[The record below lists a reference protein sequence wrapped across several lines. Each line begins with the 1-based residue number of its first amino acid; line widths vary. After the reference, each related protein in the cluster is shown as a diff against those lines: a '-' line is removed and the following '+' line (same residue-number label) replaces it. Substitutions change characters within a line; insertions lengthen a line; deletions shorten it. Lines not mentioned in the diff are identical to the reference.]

1 MTENTQQKYTAE
13 EAECRLVADCLAY
26 VLTGKELSEK
36 QVYGLAELTTEAGR
50 RALEDAAAQVQ
61 ARFGNGLFDMCSIV
75 NARSGKCPENCKWCA
90 QSAHYSTGCET
101 YDMVDEAEAQALARG
116 CAEHGIM
123 RFSYVASGR
132 AVRGKALDAMC
143 AAMRRVKD
151 STGVSVCASLGLLG
165 REELAKLKEIG
176 LKRYHCNLESAPS
189 HFPTLCTTHTI
200 EDKMATIDAAHSLGL
215 EVCSG
220 GIIGMGETA
229 RQRGEFALLL
239 RRARPVSIPINV
251 LCPIPGTPLA
261 GTPLISEDEIVHTA
275 ALFRMVH
282 PGVQLRF
289 AGGRQ
294 RISREGQL
302 RCMRAGVN
310 GAIVG
315 DLLTTIGS
323 TVAADRDLAREAGYE
338 LGYEKDSL

>member
-1 MTENTQQKYTAE
+1 MTEISTKYTKAE
-13 EAECRLVADCLAY
+13 DECRLVADCLAD
-26 VLTGKELSEK
+26 VLSGKELGEE
-36 QVYGLAELTTEAGR
+36 QVYALAELTTEAGR
-50 RALEDAAAQVQ
+50 RALEDAAAEVH
-61 ARFGNGLFDMCSIV
+61 ARFGNGLFDMCSII

-90 QSAHYSTGCET
+90 QSAHYATGCDT
-101 YDMVDEAEAQALARG
+101 YEMVDETEATDMARG
-116 CAEHGIM
+116 CAGHGIR
-123 RFSYVASGR
+123 RFSFVASGR
-132 AVRGKALDAMC
+132 AVRGRALDTMC
-143 AAMRRVKD
+143 GIMKRVKD
-151 STGVSVCASLGLLG
+151 SSGVSVCASLGLLN
-165 REELAKLKEIG
+165 EDELRKLKEIG
-176 LKRYHCNLESAPS
+176 LKRYHCNLETAPS
-189 HFPTLCTTHTI
+189 HFATLCTTHTI
-200 EDKMATIDAAHSLGL
+200 ADKMATIEAAHRLGL

-220 GIIGMGETA
+220 GIIGMGETP
-229 RQRGEFALLL
+229 RQRAEFALFL
-239 RRARPVSIPINV
+239 RKARPVSIPINV

-261 GTPLISEDEIVHTA
+261 DTPLISEDEIIHTA

-323 TVAADRDLAREAGYE
+323 TVAADRQLAAEAGYE
-338 LGYEKDSL
+338 LGYEPHTL